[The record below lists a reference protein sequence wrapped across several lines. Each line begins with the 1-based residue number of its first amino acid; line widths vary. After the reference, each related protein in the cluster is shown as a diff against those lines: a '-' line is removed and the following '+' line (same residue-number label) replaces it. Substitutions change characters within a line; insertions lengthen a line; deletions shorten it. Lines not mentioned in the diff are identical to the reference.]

1 MQKVLFICALL
12 AVRGVLSAQ
21 TVSGSWYGHADV
33 DMAGV
38 HNNYLTELVIK
49 QKGNRVEGIFGYYF
63 RDKYQSFFIHGR
75 YDPKTREITIKDV
88 PVTFYGS
95 TSTVNSVDCN
105 TQFVG
110 LLIHSRAGST
120 VKGALYADA
129 RYKYTC
135 PSIKV
140 NYVLDKS
147 DNQTDSTIESGLAN
161 ARIWKPQPDD
171 VVVNAIAANAPQGSS
186 PTTPVSLPAHAPT
199 GTTLEPKPATA
210 PDSNRTTNKPPVAE
224 AKAGLAVVAPAVDP
238 IKEEKKKIE
247 ESNKKIEE
255 SFAKRKP
262 IVNRVL
268 EVESDSL
275 RLSFYDNGEIDG
287 DSISVFINKQIALSH
302 QGLDARAFN
311 LFLRLDSTREINE
324 ISMFAENL
332 GRIPP
337 NTALMV
343 LTDGKNRYEVFMSSS
358 LTENATIQIKRKKT
372 QTTTARQ

>member
-1 MQKVLFICALL
+1 MQKSLFQVLLLSAAALL
-12 AVRGVLSAQ
+12 SVHGTSATAQ

-75 YDPKTREITIKDV
+75 FDPKTREITISNI

-95 TSTVNSVDCN
+95 TSTLNSVDCK
-105 TQFVG
+105 TDFKG
-110 LLIHSRAGST
+110 TLISSRAGST
-120 VKGALYADA
+120 VKGAFYRDA
-129 RYKYTC
+129 KYKYTC
-135 PSIKV
+135 PDIKV
-140 NYVLDKS
+140 SYALDKS
-147 DNQTDSTIESGLAN
+147 DNQTDSTISAGLAN
-161 ARIWKPQPDD
+161 ARIWKPQADD
-171 VVVNAIAANAPQGSS
+171 LVVNAV
-186 PTTPVSLPAHAPT
+186 T
-199 GTTLEPKPATA
+199 TA
-210 PDSNRTTNKPPVAE
+210 PPAE
-224 AKAGLAVVAPAVDP
+224 AKVETQPAPDTAKAATLPAPAPAVAVAAPAVNPDP
-238 IKEEKKKIE
+238 VKKD
-247 ESNKKIEE
+247 NQMLEE
-255 SFAKRKP
+255 SFVKRKP
-262 IVNRVL
+262 VVNRIL

-287 DSISVFINKQIALSH
+287 DSISVFVNKNIALTH
-302 QGLDARAFN
+302 QNLTARAFN
-311 LFLRLDSTREINE
+311 LFLKLDSTKDINE

-358 LTENATIQIKRKKT
+358 LTENATIQVKRKKPRTSLASAT
-372 QTTTARQ
+372 Q